1 MDANEPLDVV
11 CRNGA
16 VTLPDS
22 IFRALSAQVT
32 NGFVYFREDEDSLT
46 ISATRIT
53 GAFRRPFN
61 ARMRATMFRNATQL
75 GIVNLRESIRVMV
88 TDGAGR
94 VLPSSPP
101 AAR

>member
-1 MDANEPLDVV
+1 MDANEPLYVV

-16 VTLPDS
+16 FTLPDS

-32 NGFVYFREDEDSLT
+32 NGFVYLREDEDSLT
-46 ISATRIT
+46 ISATRIA
-53 GAFRRPFN
+53 GAFRRPVT
-61 ARMRATMFRNATQL
+61 ARVRATMFRNATQL

>member
-1 MDANEPLDVV
+1 MDANEPLYVD

-16 VTLPDS
+16 FTLPER

-53 GAFRRPFN
+53 GAFRRPLN
-61 ARMRATMFRNATQL
+61 ARMRAPMFRNATQL
-75 GIVNLRESIRVMV
+75 GIVNLRESIRVMI
-88 TDGAGR
+88 TDGAAR
-94 VLPSSPP
+94 VPSVPPP

>member
-1 MDANEPLDVV
+1 MDANEPLYLD

-16 VTLPDS
+16 FTLPER

-53 GAFRRPFN
+53 GAFRRPFQ
-61 ARMRATMFRNATQL
+61 ARMRSPMFRNATQL
-75 GIVNLRESIRVMV
+75 GIVNYRESLRVMI
-88 TDGAGR
+88 TEGSGR
-94 VLPSSPP
+94 VLSAPPP
-101 AAR
+101 AVP

>member
-1 MDANEPLDVV
+1 MDANEPLYVV

-16 VTLPDS
+16 FTLPDS

-75 GIVNLRESIRVMV
+75 GIVDLRDSIRVM
-88 TDGAGR
+88 AINAFAR
-94 VLPSSPP
+94 VPSGSPP

>member
-1 MDANEPLDVV
+1 MDANEPLYVV

-16 VTLPDS
+16 FTLPES

-53 GAFRRPFN
+53 GAFRRPFL
-61 ARMRATMFRNATQL
+61 ARMRAPMFRNATQL

-94 VLPSSPP
+94 APSAPP
-101 AAR
+101 PVAR